1 MMMAYELLLKVSIV
15 QCKLSIVLKFF
26 RGCKAMSDSIT
37 IIDEDKVIDV
47 VLIAGR
53 ILLESGA
60 ETYRVEDTMTRIA
73 ASFGLDDTYSF
84 VTSTAIIFSLN
95 NRTNT
100 RLVRIRERTTD
111 LEKIALTNSLSRKI
125 SNDEL
130 NIDQAKSEL
139 VHLHHASLQYSSIT
153 NFLAAPIACGFFLFM
168 FGGIIQ
174 DFIFAIIAGAGAFL
188 TFNYVQRY
196 IQIKFF
202 SEFISATV
210 VIMIASAFTKIGW
223 AHNQDIITIAGV
235 MPLVPGIL
243 ITNAIRDLMAGEL
256 LAGMSRGVEA
266 ALTSFAIGAGVAIV
280 LLIF

>member
-1 MMMAYELLLKVSIV
+1 MKVIIV
-15 QCKLSIVLKFF
+15 GCKLSSVLLSIL
-26 RGCKAMSDSIT
+26 GGESSMSESIT

-73 ASFGLDDTYSF
+73 ASYGLDDTYSF

-100 RLVRIRERTTD
+100 RLIRIRERTTD
-111 LEKIALTNSLSRKI
+111 LEKIALTNGISRKI
-125 SNDEL
+125 SSKQLDIDE
-130 NIDQAKSEL
+130 AKSEL
-139 VHLHHASLQYSSIT
+139 IHLHHASLQFSSIT
-153 NFLAAPIACGFFLFM
+153 KFFAAAIACGFFLFM
-168 FGGIIQ
+168 FGGVKQ
-174 DFIFAIIAGAGAFL
+174 DFIIAIIAGAAAFL
-188 TFNYVQRY
+188 TFDFVQRF

-202 SEFISATV
+202 SEFISAAV
-210 VIMIASAFTKIGW
+210 VISVAVTFTHLGLT
-223 AHNQDIITIAGV
+223 HNQDIITIAGV

-256 LAGMSRGVEA
+256 IAGMSRGVEA

-280 LLIF
+280 LLLF

>member
-1 MMMAYELLLKVSIV
+1 
-15 QCKLSIVLKFF
+15 
-26 RGCKAMSDSIT
+26 MSDSIT

-47 VLIAGR
+47 VLIADR

-60 ETYRVEDTMTRIA
+60 ETYRVEDTMNRIS

-100 RLVRIRERTTD
+100 RLIRIRERTTD

-125 SNDEL
+125 SSNQLSINE
-130 NIDQAKSEL
+130 AKSEL
-139 VHLHHASLQYSSIT
+139 IHLHHASLQFSSIT
-153 NFLAAPIACGFFLFM
+153 KFFAAAIGSAFFFIMLSGVM
-168 FGGIIQ
+168 N
-174 DFIFAIIAGAGAFL
+174 DFFFAILAGAGAFL
-188 TFNYVQRY
+188 TFDFVQRY

-202 SEFISATV
+202 SEFISAAV
-210 VIMIASAFTKIGW
+210 VITIAASFSKLGMA
-223 AHNQDIITIAGV
+223 ANQDIITIAGV

-256 LAGMSRGVEA
+256 IAGMSRGVEA

-280 LLIF
+280 LLI

>member
-1 MMMAYELLLKVSIV
+1 
-15 QCKLSIVLKFF
+15 
-26 RGCKAMSDSIT
+26 MSESIT

-73 ASFGLDDTYSF
+73 ASYGLDDTYSF

-100 RLVRIRERTTD
+100 RLIRIRERTTD
-111 LEKIALTNSLSRKI
+111 LEKIALTNGISRKI
-125 SNDEL
+125 SNKQLDIDE
-130 NIDQAKSEL
+130 AKSEL
-139 VHLHHASLQYSSIT
+139 IHLHHASLQFSSIT
-153 NFLAAPIACGFFLFM
+153 KFFAAAIACGFFLFM
-168 FGGIIQ
+168 FGGVKQ
-174 DFIFAIIAGAGAFL
+174 DFIIAIIAGAAAFL
-188 TFNYVQRY
+188 TFDFVQRF

-202 SEFISATV
+202 SEFISAAV
-210 VIMIASAFTKIGW
+210 VISVAVTFTHLGLT
-223 AHNQDIITIAGV
+223 HNQDIITIAGV

-256 LAGMSRGVEA
+256 IAGMSRGVEA

-280 LLIF
+280 LLLF

>member
-1 MMMAYELLLKVSIV
+1 
-15 QCKLSIVLKFF
+15 
-26 RGCKAMSDSIT
+26 MSESIT

-60 ETYRVEDTMTRIA
+60 ETYRVDDTMNRIA
-73 ASFGLDDTYSF
+73 ASYGLDDTYSF

-100 RLVRIRERTTD
+100 RLIRIRERTTD

-125 SNDEL
+125 ASKQLDIDE
-130 NIDQAKSEL
+130 AKSEL
-139 VHLHHASLQYSSIT
+139 IHLHHASLQFSSIT
-153 NFLAAPIACGFFLFM
+153 KFFAAAIACGFFLFM
-168 FGGIIQ
+168 FGGVMH
-174 DFIFAIIAGAGAFL
+174 DFIYAILAGAGAFL
-188 TFNYVQRY
+188 TFDFVQRF

-202 SEFISATV
+202 SEFISAAV
-210 VIMIASAFTKIGW
+210 VITIAAFFTHIGW
-223 AHNQDIITIAGV
+223 AQNQDIITIAGV

-280 LLIF
+280 LLLF